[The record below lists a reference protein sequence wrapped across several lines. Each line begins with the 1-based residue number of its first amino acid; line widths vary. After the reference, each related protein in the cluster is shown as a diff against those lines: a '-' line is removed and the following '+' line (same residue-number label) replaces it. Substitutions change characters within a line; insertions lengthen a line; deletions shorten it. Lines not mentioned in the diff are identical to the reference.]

1 MKHTINLN
9 EPTQDLMKL
18 KYRLMYAS
26 SEEQEHSLFEITKG
40 MKGRGWVSTRFCAYP
55 QEIVIQFYQ
64 PVNIKQITLI
74 VHETKI
80 PNAIDFFSFCPID
93 NRNNS
98 NNNSS
103 GGNLFYTQV
112 PHVNK
117 YKKIGF
123 IKLSTNTK
131 SNYRARECRKVF
143 VDTRATFF
151 KLHFH
156 RNYINKFNLF
166 NQVGLFCLEF
176 YGNNINYAQ
185 IVNIPSS
192 ELNDEQQQYDMV
204 QHDNNESN
212 NNNNNNDDDAFNEDE
227 CVTDNDL
234 HQICQDKLKVLKEG
248 IQKALTIE
256 DYGECKLLKEI
267 VDKIRQIGKR
277 IFYLE
282 KEKAKMVEYED
293 YEGAKYAKDEIDKLK
308 AQLKLTDN
316 NNNKKQ
322 RSIITTTSDIG
333 SNIPEEIKNDLII
346 EQNDKQTIN
355 NEHNKYSNININDKS
370 TMLNTNP
377 CDNKRDSNCSILSGN
392 NNSNGDM

>member
-1 MKHTINLN
+1 
-9 EPTQDLMKL
+9 
-18 KYRLMYAS
+18 
-26 SEEQEHSLFEITKG
+26 
-40 MKGRGWVSTRFCAYP
+40 
-55 QEIVIQFYQ
+55 
-64 PVNIKQITLI
+64 
-74 VHETKI
+74 
-80 PNAIDFFSFCPID
+80 
-93 NRNNS
+93 
-98 NNNSS
+98 
-103 GGNLFYTQV
+103 
-112 PHVNK
+112 
-117 YKKIGF
+117 
-123 IKLSTNTK
+123 
-131 SNYRARECRKVF
+131 
-143 VDTRATFF
+143 
-151 KLHFH
+151 
-156 RNYINKFNLF
+156 LF
-166 NQVGLFCLEF
+166 NQIGLFCLEF
-176 YGNNINYAQ
+176 YGSNINYAQ

-192 ELNDEQQQYDMV
+192 ELSDEQQQ
-204 QHDNNESN
+204 QDNNESN
-212 NNNNNNDDDAFNEDE
+212 NNNNDDDVLCNEDE

-308 AQLKLTDN
+308 AQLKLMDNN